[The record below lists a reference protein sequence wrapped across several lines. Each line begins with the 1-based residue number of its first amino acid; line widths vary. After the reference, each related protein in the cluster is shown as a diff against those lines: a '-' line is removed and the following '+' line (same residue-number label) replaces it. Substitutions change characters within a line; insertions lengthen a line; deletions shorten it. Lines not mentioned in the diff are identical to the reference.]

1 MIASLEFIRLSFGKF
16 NDLMFDGVL
25 PPVRIVLSKARTF
38 VGKMEYKVIRDR
50 YGNVIGHSDY
60 ILKISTI
67 FNFRQEELEDII
79 IHEMIHCYIAFRNIK
94 DSSVHGKAFKHMM
107 DAINAEFGR
116 NISIRHNGN
125 TLSGSASE
133 QDSPS
138 ARIATRR
145 MVCVSEFID
154 GKKGITVCTPA
165 KTIAINFGLRQYSN
179 ILKLSWFASDD
190 PFFESYP
197 LSRKPRVYR
206 INEEELAQHL
216 STAQPLSIKGFKLF

>member
-1 MIASLEFIRLSFGKF
+1 MIATVNFIRLSFEKF
-16 NDLMFDGVL
+16 NDLMFDAVL
-25 PPVRIVLSKARTF
+25 PPVCIVLSKARTF

-50 YGNVIGHSDY
+50 DGNVIGHSDY
-60 ILKISTI
+60 ILKISSL
-67 FNFRQEELEDII
+67 FDFRQEELEDII

-94 DSSVHGKAFKHMM
+94 DSSVHGKTFRHMM
-107 DAINAEFGR
+107 EAINAEFGR

-125 TLSGSASE
+125 ALNGSTSE
-133 QDSPS
+133 QDSSYARSS
-138 ARIATRR
+138 ARR

-165 KTIAINFGLRQYSN
+165 KSIAINSGLRQYSN
-179 ILKLSWFASDD
+179 ILKLSWFASND

-206 INEEELAQHL
+206 IKEEELAQHL